1 MSSRVVLAP
10 ATEEDFAQLTAALY
24 GEPQRLKYRAIAL
37 AAKLDGRLLGI
48 GGVTF
53 TPDGGRWAFCD
64 LTEEAYRYPVAMHK
78 AARET
83 LRIAK
88 ERGIRR
94 LVATA
99 TSGHP
104 AGDRWLRRLGFV
116 PRDVK
121 GVTVYVRDL

>member
-1 MSSRVVLAP
+1 MSARVEIGA
-10 ATEEDFAQLTAALY
+10 ATEEDFVRFTTERYGAAAPL
-24 GEPQRLKYRAIAL
+24 QHRAIAL
-37 AAKLDGRLLGI
+37 AARLDGRILGI

-64 LTEEAYRYPVAMHK
+64 LSEEAYRYPVAMHK
-78 AARET
+78 AALMTMR
-83 LRIAK
+83 LAK

-99 TSGHP
+99 LSGHP

-116 PRDVK
+116 PREVK
-121 GVTVYVRDL
+121 GITVYVRDL